1 MKNFHY
7 HMPVDLFFGQGQ
19 LQQLAPQMKRFGNR
33 VLLVYG
39 GGSIKR
45 NGISPQMMDIFG
57 QVQISFWELSGVEPN
72 PR

>member
-7 HMPVDLFFGQGQ
+7 HMPVDLFFGEGQISQLASQ
-19 LQQLAPQMKRFGNR
+19 LQRFGNR

-45 NGISPQMMDIFG
+45 NGIYQKIMDIFAAEY
-57 QVQISFWELSGVEPN
+57 ISLW
-72 PR
+72 

>member
-7 HMPVDLFFGQGQ
+7 HMPVDLFFGEGQ
-19 LQQLAPQMKRFGNR
+19 LAQLAPQMKRFGSR

-45 NGISPQMMDIFG
+45 NGLYQKIMDIFAEEH
-57 QVQISFWELSGVEPN
+57 ISHW
-72 PR
+72 